1 MTFCFFLASFFF
13 FCCSY
18 LYLPKSRIFTTGGSA
33 FGLISKRSR
42 PTEKARCTASR
53 AVITP
58 CISPSWS
65 ISRTW
70 GERMSSFTRGPS
82 RVGCAGCGGL
92 AMGRSCRRCWVC
104 GGSSPVAGLHSF
116 ASLTDPGGIDQAG
129 GRYMTPIR
137 AHAKGF
143 VPDSAPAAPE
153 EADPQRRACGAR
165 ARRPGPHMVRQ
176 KAKSTAERAEHAEHA
191 EI

>member
-1 MTFCFFLASFFF
+1 
-13 FCCSY
+13 
-18 LYLPKSRIFTTGGSA
+18 
-33 FGLISKRSR
+33 
-42 PTEKARCTASR
+42 
-53 AVITP
+53 
-58 CISPSWS
+58 
-65 ISRTW
+65 
-70 GERMSSFTRGPS
+70 
-82 RVGCAGCGGL
+82 
-92 AMGRSCRRCWVC
+92 MGRSCRRCWVC

-143 VPDSAPAAPE
+143 VPDSAPAAPV

-176 KAKSTAERAEHAEHA
+176 KARSTAERAEHAEIQVLRFARSARTFRGVLCALCGEPTLRRPPQRPDRSQLIAAGYSPHEVITA
-191 EI
+191 DRAA